1 MSYALMSK
9 LQTDRIGKE
18 NIYVKKFFAHINI
31 MFATVGQIG

>member
-9 LQTDRIGKE
+9 QTDRIGKE